1 MMPTVILRPAKR
13 EEVPTVVAMLADDG
27 LGRGREMLSDPLPQI
42 YYDAFDEMAKDPNNR
57 LLIAEHNGEI
67 VGTLQ
72 ITFIRGLSRKGAKR
86 AQIEAVRVA
95 SGHRGQG
102 LGREIF
108 LRAIDLARAEG
119 CSLVQLTTDKA
130 RADAHRF
137 YTQLGFVASHDG
149 MKLALDR

>member
-1 MMPTVILRPAKR
+1 MSAMKLRLARR
-13 EEVPTVVAMLADDG
+13 EEIPAIVTMLADDG
-27 LGRGREMLSDPLPQI
+27 IGKSREDASEPLPQS

-57 LLIAEHNGEI
+57 LLVAQQDGEI

-72 ITFIRGLSRKGAKR
+72 ITFIRGLSRRGAKR

-95 SGHRGQG
+95 ASHRGKG

-108 LRAIDLARAEG
+108 VAAIALARKEG
-119 CSLVQLTTDKA
+119 CSLVQLTTDKK

-137 YTQLGFVASHDG
+137 YENLGFVASHEG
-149 MKLALDR
+149 MKLALDL